1 MDQQKTFFTTKEKS
15 FTFGTNNFIYLLC
28 LSANSKFKRLMSQI
42 RVRNLIGFKL
52 QSKQLNKFEL
62 VALLIILLY
71 FAVMSWLFFK
81 M

>member
-1 MDQQKTFFTTKEKS
+1 MDQQKTFFTTKGKS
-15 FTFGTNNFIYLLC
+15 FTFGTNNFIYLLF